1 MKKILKNIIKIFL
14 YIAATMYV
22 YSGMIIISNG
32 KLYGILFIITG
43 ILFMPIM
50 YRKIRFKYP
59 NISKKN
65 IRIIQVILPIVFMY
79 ICSNVT
85 PNLFSVQY
93 VDSSELVDK
102 INYKNG
108 KIQYYGVSSV
118 KFYTN
123 KEKYIDILSFY
134 KNNDND
140 QLENILTYFSI
151 IEEYE
156 DGSKLYGHQG
166 NYQNIMMLSCGKKSK
181 EKNIIYGH
189 DLKYKKGFCG
199 SDKIPL
205 TLEQHRKKEKNKKEK
220 EKQEKRQIIATLDR
234 YTYHSKH
241 ENDTNPT
248 VTLEKENHKY
258 VATILLKPGY
268 DYNTALDC
276 GVEFFNTIKNLK
288 KDYPKIYSKVSL
300 YQFEFYSRG
309 NLKYRVNYENNGDE
323 IINSIIVESTNG
335 ELTTITQ
342 QDIDNHYAE
351 LRKKIEDSINKNDTQ
366 TVSAFDENNINKKI
380 KCKEKE
386 ITIKKMQRVNNS
398 SSSYVPDGHEWVGI
412 YIVYKN
418 TSKNDIYYSES
429 DFKLVNNN
437 KQVLDPSFVV
447 IKGIFDHTRLNN
459 GQLAS
464 GGVTE
469 GYVIF
474 DNEIIDDKNLIIRI
488 TCEDNLIKD
497 DVVKKV
503 ELR

>member
-1 MKKILKNIIKIFL
+1 MKKILKNIIKVFL

-85 PNLFSVQY
+85 PNLFSVEY
-93 VDSSELVDK
+93 VNSSELVDK

-351 LRKKIEDSINKNDTQ
+351 LRKKIEDSINKNDTP
-366 TVSAFDENNINKKI
+366 TVSAFDESNINKSI
-380 KCKEKE
+380 KCNDKN
-386 ITIKKMQRVNNS
+386 ITVKKLKRITKNE
-398 SSSYVPDGHEWVGI
+398 SSYVPEGNEWVGV
-412 YIVYKN
+412 YIAFENK
-418 TSKNDIYYSES
+418 SKEDMNYYES
-429 DFKLVNNN
+429 DFNLVNGNGKVIKPMFN
-437 KQVLDPSFVV
+437 V
-447 IKGIFDHTRLNN
+447 IKGVFDHNRLNN
-459 GQLAS
+459 GTLTA
-464 GGVTE
+464 GGQVE

-474 DNEIIDDKNLIIRI
+474 ANDSIDDKNLKLRI
-488 TCEDNLIKD
+488 MCQDNLIMD
-497 DVVKKV
+497 DKI
-503 ELR
+503 EIINLY